1 MIITPKINYLKGCFD
16 TKKVR
21 MNCVPS
27 KNRGRIDLCLE
38 SGDGFNIP
46 IARVKLFSNDLFVDF
61 IETFDDASKFG
72 EEIARRWNEFK
83 DKK

>member
-1 MIITPKINYLKGCFD
+1 MIITPKIDYLEGCFD
-16 TKKVR
+16 TKKVI
-21 MNCVPS
+21 MSCIPS
-27 KNRGRIDLCLE
+27 KNNGSIDLCLK
-38 SGDGFNIP
+38 SDNGFYIP
-46 IARVKLFSNDLFVDF
+46 IASIKLFSNDLFVDF

>member
-1 MIITPKINYLKGCFD
+1 MIITPKIDYLEGCFD

-21 MNCVPS
+21 MSCVPL
-27 KNRGRIDLCLE
+27 KNMGRIDLCLE
-38 SGDGFNIP
+38 SDDGFYIP
-46 IARVKLFSNDLFVDF
+46 IARIKLFSNDLFVDF

>member
-1 MIITPKINYLKGCFD
+1 MRTI
-16 TKKVR
+16 
-21 MNCVPS
+21 
-27 KNRGRIDLCLE
+27 
-38 SGDGFNIP
+38 
-46 IARVKLFSNDLFVDF
+46 

>member
-1 MIITPKINYLKGCFD
+1 MIITPKIDYLEGCFD

-21 MNCVPS
+21 MSCVPL

-38 SGDGFNIP
+38 SDDGINIP
-46 IARVKLFSNDLFVDF
+46 IAKIKLFSKDLFVDF
-61 IETFDDASKFG
+61 IETFDDASKLG

>member
-1 MIITPKINYLKGCFD
+1 MRPIK
-16 TKKVR
+16 
-21 MNCVPS
+21 

-38 SGDGFNIP
+38 SDDGINIP
-46 IARVKLFSNDLFVDF
+46 IARIKLFSNDLFVDF
-61 IETFDDASKFG
+61 IETFDDASKLG